1 MQAPSLATN
10 EQHFVNTENNGTEK
24 KLTLHF
30 LYG

>member
-24 KLTLHF
+24 ELTLHF
-30 LYG
+30 FF